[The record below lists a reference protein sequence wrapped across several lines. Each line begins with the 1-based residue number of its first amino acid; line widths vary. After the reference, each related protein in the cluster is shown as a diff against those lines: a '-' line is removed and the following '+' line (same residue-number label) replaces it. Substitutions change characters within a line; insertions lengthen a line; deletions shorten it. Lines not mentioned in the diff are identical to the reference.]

1 MATYSRAC
9 SYWPAAATPAQR
21 KVLHPAV
28 VVRKLPAS
36 NGQSREGTMARYIIL
51 VNWTDQGIRN
61 VKDSPKRLDAARD
74 AAKGLGADI
83 KEFYMTMGDHD
94 MVVVTEAPNDEAMAK
109 FILRLGSTGNV
120 RTKTLKAFAE
130 SEYRSII
137 GSLP

>member
-1 MATYSRAC
+1 MARLKKRSIKGR
-9 SYWPAAATPAQR
+9 
-21 KVLHPAV
+21 
-28 VVRKLPAS
+28 S
-36 NGQSREGTMARYIIL
+36 NMARYIIL

-109 FILRLGSTGNV
+109 FILRLGSAGNV

-130 SEYRSII
+130 SEYRSIV
-137 GSLP
+137 GSLA